1 MIDNFQVFARLLQV
15 REYTFIKNSTTQNNI
30 FQQTYWSNFWTNNES
45 QLAVD
50 EKCTH
55 TVGQECVII
64 LITSSADVSEKN
76 STTNTNEE
84 LEKNYENN
92 SVP

>member
-1 MIDNFQVFARLLQV
+1 MIDNFQVFARLLQI

-30 FQQTYWSNFWTNNES
+30 FQQISWSNFWTNNES

-55 TVGQECVII
+55 TVGQECVDTI

-92 SVP
+92 